1 MLSTKPVLPNFLKT
15 LLITTMAFGSVAAF
29 AGDHKKGEKIGDLKD
44 MKDKQTLK
52 ADEMSNKV
60 DAEVTKTSLTAES
73 KKMVDKGEKMADK
86 AEKAKPEE

>member
-1 MLSTKPVLPNFLKT
+1 
-15 LLITTMAFGSVAAF
+15 MAFGSAAAF

-60 DAEVTKTSLTAES
+60 DAEAAKSSLTAES
-73 KKMVDKGEKMADK
+73 KKMVDKGEEMADK